1 MTKKL
6 LEYVISEDEMLLMAL
21 KKIDANRQGFLVVA
35 DSRDVVLG
43 VLTDGDIRRGFIQGC
58 VASDPVRDIYIRS
71 PRMVMTGEGFQQ
83 VVELFKNQKVKFLPV
98 VDEQKRLVNII
109 TKNQLHALLLQD
121 IHADLSYDFM
131 SLDTRVLDHEI
142 FQRPWGFYKTTV
154 LNVFYQAKVISIR
167 PGGQLSL
174 QSHEFREEHWIVVHG
189 NGTVQIDSS
198 LLEVHCGSSLFIP
211 RGAKHQ
217 VTNMDKIESLIIT
230 GGQIGGYL
238 GEDDIIR
245 YEDKYG
251 RI

>member
-154 LNVFYQAKVISIR
+154 LNDFYQAKVISIR

-230 GGQIGGYL
+230 EVQIGSYL

>member
-154 LNVFYQAKVISIR
+154 LNDFYQAKVISIR

-189 NGTVQIDSS
+189 NGTVQIDGS

-230 GGQIGGYL
+230 EVQIGSYL